1 MICHPEEVFR
11 PTRDLLFSRALDDRW
26 RARNQRFTMSRA
38 YLRRILP
45 LFLVVGLMLGRSPAQ
60 TPLPPPAQF
69 DAAAEAQLVQLLNQT
84 RTEHGL
90 APLTVDERLTR
101 AARKHTELMV
111 QHLALSHQFDGE
123 PPPQT
128 RFANEGLPSD
138 SSSEN
143 VALNQT
149 IPGAHDA
156 LMHSPPHRAAILD
169 PNYNVVGV
177 GVLQTAE
184 GFFVTEDF
192 ARKLPEMSEL
202 EAEAALQTAIEKYAR
217 SNGFS
222 PAGRKPQL
230 QLRHIACQMALNDA
244 LNSSAAM
251 ELPEVHGVLA
261 WTAADP
267 AKLPKGIG
275 QVFRPQISGYSLGA
289 CFAPSVSH
297 PGGVY
302 WLVMVTY

>member
-1 MICHPEEVFR
+1 
-11 PTRDLLFSRALDDRW
+11 
-26 RARNQRFTMSRA
+26 MSRA
-38 YLRRILP
+38 YHMRVFPALM
-45 LFLVVGLMLGRSPAQ
+45 VVFLMLETAHSQTAPA
-60 TPLPPPAQF
+60 PAAQF
-69 DAAAEAQLVQLLNQT
+69 DAAAEAQLVQLINQT
-84 RTEHGL
+84 RSQQGL
-90 APLTVDERLTR
+90 APLTVDERLTQ
-101 AARKHTELMV
+101 AARKHTQLMA
-111 QHLALSHQFDGE
+111 QHMALSHQFDGE

-128 RFANEGLPSD
+128 RFSNEGLPSN

-143 VALNQT
+143 VALNQS

-169 PNYNVVGV
+169 PNYNVLGI
-177 GVLQTAE
+177 GVLQTDE

-192 ARKLPEMSEL
+192 ARKLPEMSEV
-202 EAEAALQTAIEKYAR
+202 EAEVVVQTALEKYAR

-222 PAGRKPQL
+222 PAGRRPQL
-230 QLRHIACQMALNDA
+230 PLRHIACKMALNDA
-244 LNSSAAM
+244 LDSSAAM
-251 ELPEVHGVLA
+251 GLPEVHGVLA

-275 QVFRPQISGYSLGA
+275 QVLKQQISGYSLGA

-302 WLVMVTY
+302 WLLMVTY

>member
-1 MICHPEEVFR
+1 
-11 PTRDLLFSRALDDRW
+11 
-26 RARNQRFTMSRA
+26 
-38 YLRRILP
+38 
-45 LFLVVGLMLGRSPAQ
+45 MLATSSSQTSPAAA
-60 TPLPPPAQF
+60 AQF
-69 DAAAEAQLVQLLNQT
+69 DAAAEAQLVQLINQT

-90 APLTVDERLTR
+90 TPLTVDDRLTR
-101 AARKHTELMV
+101 AARKHTQLMV

-128 RFANEGLPSD
+128 RFSNVGVPSD

-143 VALNQT
+143 IALNQS

-169 PNYNVVGV
+169 PNFNVVGV
-177 GVLQTAE
+177 GVLQTDE

-192 ARKLPEMSEL
+192 ARKLPEMSEQ
-202 EAEAALQTAIEKYAR
+202 EAEAAVQNSIQRYAM
-217 SNGFS
+217 SSGF
-222 PAGRKPQL
+222 PAPGRRPQPP
-230 QLRHIACQMALNDA
+230 LRHIACQMALNDA
-244 LNSSAAM
+244 LDSSAAM
-251 ELPEVHGVLA
+251 GLPEVHGVLA

-275 QVFRPQISGYSLGA
+275 QVLKPQISGYSLGA

>member
-1 MICHPEEVFR
+1 M
-11 PTRDLLFSRALDDRW
+11 
-26 RARNQRFTMSRA
+26 
-38 YLRRILP
+38 
-45 LFLVVGLMLGRSPAQ
+45 LVLLMLGAASSQ
-60 TPLPPPAQF
+60 TSPPPAAQF
-69 DAAAEAQLVQLLNQT
+69 DATAEAQLFQLLNQT
-84 RTEHGL
+84 RAEHGL

-101 AARKHTELMV
+101 AARKHTQLMV
-111 QHLALSHQFDGE
+111 QHLTLSHQFDGE

-128 RFANEGLPSD
+128 RFSNEGLPAD

-156 LMHSPPHRAAILD
+156 LMLSPPHRAAILD
-169 PNYNVVGV
+169 SKFNVVGV
-177 GVLQTAE
+177 AVLQTDE

-202 EAEAALQTAIEKYAR
+202 QAEAAVQTAIEKYAR

-222 PAGRKPQL
+222 PAGRRPQPP
-230 QLRHIACQMALNDA
+230 LRHIACQMALNDA
-244 LNSSAAM
+244 LDSSAAM
-251 ELPEVHGVLA
+251 GLPEVHGVLA

-267 AKLPKGIG
+267 AQLPKGIG
-275 QVFRPQISGYSLGA
+275 QVLKPQISGYSLGA

>member
-1 MICHPEEVFR
+1 MTAAFQSALQPGPHFNGLIGLNM
-11 PTRDLLFSRALDDRW
+11 TRRLAP
-26 RARNQRFTMSRA
+26 
-38 YLRRILP
+38 YRILVAV
-45 LFLVVGLMLGRSPAQ
+45 LLTLGTSSAQTSPA
-60 TPLPPPAQF
+60 PAAQF

-90 APLTVDERLTR
+90 PTLTVDERLTR
-101 AARKHTELMV
+101 AARKHTQLMV
-111 QHLALSHQFDGE
+111 QHLALLHQFDGE

-128 RFANEGLPSD
+128 RFSNEGLPSD

-143 VALNQT
+143 VALNQS

-156 LMHSPPHRAAILD
+156 LMHSPPHREAILD
-169 PNYNVVGV
+169 PNFNVVGV
-177 GVLQTAE
+177 GILQTDE

-192 ARKLPEMSEL
+192 ARKLPEMSEP
-202 EAEAALQTAIEKYAR
+202 EAEAVVQTSLEKYAR

-222 PAGRKPQL
+222 PAGRRPRPE
-230 QLRHIACQMALNDA
+230 LRHIACRMALNDA
-244 LNSSAAM
+244 LDSSDAM
-251 ELPEVHGVLA
+251 GLPEVHGVLA
-261 WTAADP
+261 WTAGDP
-267 AKLPKGIG
+267 SKLPKGIG
-275 QVFRPQISGYSLGA
+275 QVLKPQISGYSLGA

>member
-1 MICHPEEVFR
+1 MPRV
-11 PTRDLLFSRALDDRW
+11 L
-26 RARNQRFTMSRA
+26 QA
-38 YLRRILP
+38 YQILA
-45 LFLVVGLMLGRSPAQ
+45 VVLLMLATSSAQTSPA
-60 TPLPPPAQF
+60 PAAQF
-69 DAAAEAQLVQLLNQT
+69 DAAAEAQLVQLINQT
-84 RTEHGL
+84 RSQQGL
-90 APLTVDERLTR
+90 PTLTVDERLTR
-101 AARKHTELMV
+101 AARKHTQLMV

-128 RFANEGLPSD
+128 RFSNEGVPSD

-143 VALNQT
+143 VALNQS

-169 PNYNVVGV
+169 PNYSVIGV
-177 GVLQTAE
+177 GVLQTDE

-192 ARKLPEMSEL
+192 ARKLPEMSEQ
-202 EAEAALQTAIEKYAR
+202 EAEAAMQKSIQRYAL
-217 SNGFS
+217 SGGFVA
-222 PAGRKPQL
+222 PGRKPQPL
-230 QLRHIACQMALNDA
+230 LRHIACQMALNDA
-244 LNSSAAM
+244 LNSGAAM
-251 ELPEVHGVLA
+251 GLPEVHGVMA

-275 QVFRPQISGYSLGA
+275 QVLKPQISGYSLGA

>member
-1 MICHPEEVFR
+1 
-11 PTRDLLFSRALDDRW
+11 
-26 RARNQRFTMSRA
+26 MSRVSEA
-38 YLRRILP
+38 YQVLT
-45 LFLVVGLMLGRSPAQ
+45 VVLLMLATSSSQTSPA
-60 TPLPPPAQF
+60 PAAQF
-69 DAAAEAQLVQLLNQT
+69 DAAAEAQLVQLINQT
-84 RTEHGL
+84 RSQQGL

-101 AARKHTELMV
+101 AARKHTQLMV

-128 RFANEGLPSD
+128 RFSNEGLPSD

-143 VALNQT
+143 VALNQN

-169 PNYNVVGV
+169 PSYNVVGV
-177 GVLQTAE
+177 GVLQTDE

-192 ARKLPEMSEL
+192 ARKLPEMSEQ
-202 EAEAALQTAIEKYAR
+202 EAEAAVQKSIQRYAL
-217 SNGFS
+217 SSGF
-222 PAGRKPQL
+222 PAPGRRPQP

-244 LNSSAAM
+244 LDSSAAM
-251 ELPEVHGVLA
+251 GLPEVHGVLA

-275 QVFRPQISGYSLGA
+275 QVLKPQISGYSLGA